1 MTLALRR
8 TAPLLLALAAVL
20 LVAVAGLTQR
30 SLYGTPLEPYAY
42 GFFLDCYPL
51 FAFAIVYGAA
61 RIGLATFEPGFRR
74 WPRLLGAPLG
84 LALFLV
90 ACLHPTF
97 GGLVIRP
104 GYMAG
109 SVAFLRNVPLPA
121 AFALGAFA
129 SASVFGAALG
139 IGTALARW
147 RASLG
152 WRPLGRALLSLG
164 ALGWAAL
171 VLASPRALGIDATE
185 GWPAVPLSA
194 AAALEAGAFVA
205 LALGPHAL
213 LARPAAERNP

>member
-1 MTLALRR
+1 VTLALRR

-42 GFFLDCYPL
+42 SFFLDGYPL

-61 RIGLATFEPGFRR
+61 RIGLAAFEPGFRR